1 MKRLT
6 TLALV
11 VFALAAIPAAF
22 ADDGSAPTRPVQD
35 PSATSAQQQAPAR
48 PAQDPSAARP
58 GQNLRHRLHMILR
71 HCMQRPDATQEKC
84 LAYVKRILNRLGKLD
99 DGIQAR
105 IAKIQERCGVASTD
119 DKCKNAGK
127 RVERLQKVDTRVQTV
142 QQKLQDW
149 LDGKGTTTSAGAD
162 SALDQA
168 ANDLGQLAG
177 SNG

>member
-11 VFALAAIPAAF
+11 VFALAAVPAAF
-22 ADDGSAPTRPVQD
+22 ADDGSPPTRPVQD
-35 PSATSAQQQAPAR
+35 PSAASAQQQAPAR
-48 PAQDPSAARP
+48 PVQDPSAARP
-58 GQNLRHRLHMILR
+58 GQNLRHRVHMILR
-71 HCMQRPDATQEKC
+71 HCMQRPDATPEKC

-99 DGIQAR
+99 DAIQAR
-105 IAKIQERCGVASTD
+105 IAKIQDACGASSTD

-127 RVERLQKVDTRVQTV
+127 RVERLQKLDTRVQTV

-149 LDGKGTTTSAGAD
+149 LDGKSTTAAGAD